1 MKKVLLLL
9 LATLFMAAMCDT
21 DDEPVFST
29 DYFIQNSSSFDLYF
43 ITEDAGE
50 ILIESQSRQFIAS
63 ATNLDSFVIPSEN
76 IAFND
81 ITLYRKDSSGN
92 LLITYEQEPIVD
104 NLWSLNTLSNYE
116 VEYVLIITDEILN

>member
-1 MKKVLLLL
+1 MKKVFLLL
-9 LATLFMAAMCDT
+9 LATLFMSTTCDR
-21 DDEPVFST
+21 DDEPVFSS

-63 ATNLDSFVIPSEN
+63 TTNLNSFVIPSLN

-81 ITLYRKDSSGN
+81 ITLYRKDSSGY